1 MDKKVVIFL
10 VVGLVV
16 GFVAG
21 YFTHQLANPNPATPE
36 PAAAGAQ
43 PAAGT
48 GASSPE
54 ADAQMAEFQQQ
65 VQQLEATIKKQPDN
79 LEALIQLGNIY
90 YDTKQFDQ
98 AITCYERAVKLD
110 GRNLS
115 ARVDLATSRYYV
127 GQLEPAVAGL
137 QSVLKEDPNH
147 PQALYNLGI
156 IMLHGANDL
165 QAARDYWSRL
175 VATNTTTIDLE
186 TVKQRLAVIDNM
198 IRQGGPGNAAPGTA
212 PKQ

>member
-21 YFTHQLANPNPATPE
+21 YFPRQLSSPAPAAHTPAT
-36 PAAAGAQ
+36 ATAQ
-43 PAAGT
+43 PAAGMET
-48 GASSPE
+48 ASPE
-54 ADAQMAEFQQQ
+54 AEAQMAEFREQ
-65 VQQLEATIKKQPDN
+65 VQQLEQTVQRQPDN
-79 LEALIQLGNIY
+79 LAALTQLGNMY

-98 AITCYERAVKLD
+98 AITYYERAVKLD
-110 GRNLS
+110 AGNLPV
-115 ARVDLATSRYYV
+115 RVDLATSRYYV

-137 QSVLKEDPNH
+137 QAVLKEDPNQ

-165 QAARDYWSRL
+165 KAAREYWARL
-175 VATNTTTIDLE
+175 VATNTTAIDLE

-198 IRQGGPGNAAPGTA
+198 IRQGPTGAAPEA
-212 PKQ
+212 PPAK